1 MSLYSSSVPKQ
12 ISSHDRGWSST
23 MVIAGS
29 LGNRKRSPFGAS
41 PVMLLASPWRM
52 PGQMKTASRWSLST
66 KWVEWCCFRGSRIWW
81 PPRQSDRNVLFVE
94 GIHVYVHMYTYIY
107 SYINIY
113 IYIYTTCIYIYIWSH
128 VSNWGSLRASVFDD
142 YMWYNHTFLS
152 ELSSKPFGSR
162 SRSNAQLIWMS
173 EPPKDQNCAT
183 VGPTS
188 YIFVAGILAFI
199 GMKE

>member
-113 IYIYTTCIYIYIWSH
+113 IYIYIHNMYIYIHMKSCEQLGLLKGFCFRRLHVVQSH
-128 VSNWGSLRASVFDD
+128 F
-142 YMWYNHTFLS
+142 
-152 ELSSKPFGSR
+152 SKW
-162 SRSNAQLIWMS
+162 AV
-173 EPPKDQNCAT
+173 E
-183 VGPTS
+183 
-188 YIFVAGILAFI
+188 
-199 GMKE
+199 